1 MRSIFS
7 NFYHLRA
14 KLRNSVVRYLLFA
27 VVALA
32 AFGAGWWVNSDRVP
46 AETENGGAEAV
57 LALSLPDLQNQM
69 QKLQQWRG
77 QVLVVNF
84 WATWCAPCREEIP
97 VFVRLQ
103 QKYAAKGLQFV
114 GISID
119 QPDKTLEFA
128 TNFKINYPTLIGS
141 FDTIEVSRQAGNEKR
156 VLPFTLVFDRNGRI
170 AATVLGGLTEQ
181 KLDDWIRPLL

>member
-1 MRSIFS
+1 MTKSSF
-7 NFYHLRA
+7 
-14 KLRNSVVRYLLFA
+14 RYLLFA
-27 VVALA
+27 TVALV
-32 AFGAGWWVNSDRVP
+32 AFGAGWWVN
-46 AETENGGAEAV
+46 TESASRAPGNRGAEAV
-57 LALSLPDLQNQM
+57 LALNLPDLQNQA
-69 QKLQQWRG
+69 QSLQQWRG

-97 VFVRLQ
+97 LFVKLQ
-103 QKYAAKGLQFV
+103 QRYAPKGLQFV

-128 TNFKINYPTLIGS
+128 RNFKINYPTLIGT

-156 VLPFTLVFDRNGRI
+156 VLPYTLIFDRGGRI
-170 AATVLGGLTEQ
+170 AATVSGGLTEQ